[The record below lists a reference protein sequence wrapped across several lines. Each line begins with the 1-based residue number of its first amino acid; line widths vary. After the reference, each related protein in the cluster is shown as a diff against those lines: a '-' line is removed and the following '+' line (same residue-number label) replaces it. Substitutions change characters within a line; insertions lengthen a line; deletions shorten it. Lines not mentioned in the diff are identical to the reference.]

1 LRSFYVFFSF
11 PDFCSFHVS
20 LRLARVLLLA
30 RACTAAGG
38 LYFAAIDV
46 YGIVFRPLWYYRHFL
61 GEQNRA
67 GFGRSK
73 AIPERPK
80 VDTAGTRD
88 GRIEVEL
95 PIEIHGSNWWLCQSL
110 LRFPPV

>member
-1 LRSFYVFFSF
+1 MFFFSF
-11 PDFCSFHVS
+11 PDFCSFHAS

-61 GEQNRA
+61 GEENRA
-67 GFGRSK
+67 GFWSFEGHSRETKGRYC
-73 AIPERPK
+73 RH
-80 VDTAGTRD
+80 TRWKNRSRTSD
-88 GRIEVEL
+88 RN
-95 PIEIHGSNWWLCQSL
+95 PW
-110 LRFPPV
+110 